1 MGRFRL
7 FGANDVNHGSA
18 RKGTSILRT
27 VPRLYFLSVTLTF
40 LMLACKG
47 KKVNDIVYGEVPVD
61 LTVEYIRNT
70 NNVLIVD
77 DSPEFGWIVPHSAIS
92 QNAYQLLVASSEDQL
107 RNDIGDVW
115 DSGKVSDKQSSNV
128 EYKGT
133 PLIVG
138 RTYYWKVKI
147 WDATDMPSAFSGI
160 QSFKI
165 GKREKGITS
174 ANSLQLD
181 PIRPITLKATDKSS
195 YRIDFG
201 KAAFATLQL
210 KYRAI
215 KKDTL
220 VVRVGEQLINGR
232 INRDPQGTIRYQEVR
247 LPVNSRENT
256 YILPI
261 LPDKRNTKVGAIA
274 LPDSVPVLM
283 PFRYAEIEHAKEPIF
298 ENDVVQLAFHGYWN
312 DNESRFQSSD
322 TILDQVWD
330 LCKYSIKATTFAGVY
345 IDGDRERIPY
355 EADAYLNQL
364 SHYSTDREY
373 AMARRTIEY
382 FMEHPTWPTEW
393 QLHVALMFH
402 ADYMYTGNA
411 ELIERYYEDLK
422 YKTLAGLRRAD
433 GLISSDNATP
443 EFMGKLGFKDP
454 KVKLKDIVDW
464 PPAQKDTGWK
474 LATPEGERDGFVFT
488 PINTVVN
495 CMYYRNLEIMAE
507 FAGVLD
513 KADDVKFYTD
523 LAKKVK
529 TSINTV
535 LFDPVRGVYVDGEGT
550 EHASLHSN
558 MMAMAFHI
566 VPETAKGS
574 VAKFIKGRGMA
585 CSVYGSQ
592 YLLEALYN
600 AGEGQY
606 ALDLMTA
613 TSNRS
618 WYNMIRIGST
628 MTLEAWDMKYKPN
641 SDWNHAWGAVPANM
655 VARGLWGINPKV
667 PGYDIATIKP
677 QLGSL
682 KETSIIVPTIKGQI
696 KAVYMLLGDTREFTI
711 EIPGNMKAEFD
722 VGQYPKAKIMLNG
735 IKTENGTLH
744 LRPGKNTILISH

>member
-1 MGRFRL
+1 MNLGPEMGRILGFL
-7 FGANDVNHGSA
+7 AV
-18 RKGTSILRT
+18 RK
-27 VPRLYFLSVTLTF
+27 LYFLSFVITF
-40 LMLACKG
+40 LVLACKG
-47 KKVNDIVYGEVPVD
+47 KKVDEIVFGEEPID

-70 NNVLIVD
+70 HKVLIIDVN
-77 DSPEFGWIVPHSAIS
+77 PEFGWTVPHSAIS
-92 QNAYQLLVASSEDQL
+92 QKAYQLLVASSEDQL

-128 EYKGT
+128 EYQGT
-133 PLIVG
+133 PLIAG
-138 RTYYWKVKI
+138 QTYYWKVKI

-160 QSFKI
+160 QSFRI
-165 GKREKGITS
+165 GKQEKGITS
-174 ANSLQLD
+174 ANSLQID
-181 PIRPITLKATDKSS
+181 RIRPITLKATDNNS

-220 VVRVGEQLINGR
+220 VVRIGEQLVNGM

-247 LPVNSRENT
+247 LPVNPRENT
-256 YILPI
+256 YILSI
-261 LPDKRNTKVGAIA
+261 QPDKRNTKVGAIA

-283 PFRYAEIEHAKEPIF
+283 PFRYAEIEHATAPIF
-298 ENDVVQLAFHGYWN
+298 ENDVVQLAYHGYWD
-312 DNESRFQSSD
+312 DNGSRFQSSD

-364 SHYSTDREY
+364 SHYSLDREY
-373 AMARRTIEY
+373 AMARRTIAY

-402 ADYMYTGNA
+402 ADYMYTGNT

-422 YKTLAGLRRAD
+422 HKTLAELRRAD
-433 GLISSDNATP
+433 GLISSNNASP
-443 EFMGKLGFKDP
+443 EFMVKLGFKDS
-454 KVKLKDIVDW
+454 KAKLKDIVDW

-513 KADDVKFYTD
+513 KADDVKFYND

-535 LFDPVRGVYVDGEGT
+535 LFDATKGIYVDGEGT
-550 EHASLHSN
+550 AHASLHSN

-566 VPETAKGS
+566 VPETAKQS
-574 VAKFIKGRGMA
+574 VSEFIKSRGMA

-606 ALDLMTA
+606 ALDLMTSTA
-613 TSNRS
+613 NRS

-655 VARGLWGINPKV
+655 VSRGLWGINPKV

-696 KAVYMLLGDTREFTI
+696 KADYILLDNTRKYTI

-722 VGQYPKAKIMLNG
+722 VGQYPNAKIMLNG
-735 IKTENGTLH
+735 IKTDNGILH
-744 LRPGKNTILISH
+744 LQPGKNTILIRR

>member
-1 MGRFRL
+1 MNFGPEMGRILGFL
-7 FGANDVNHGSA
+7 AV
-18 RKGTSILRT
+18 RK
-27 VPRLYFLSVTLTF
+27 LYFLSFVIAF
-40 LMLACKG
+40 LVLACKG
-47 KKVNDIVYGEVPVD
+47 KKVDEIVYGEEPID

-70 NNVLIVD
+70 NKVLIIDVN
-77 DSPEFGWIVPHSAIS
+77 PEFGWTVPHSAIS
-92 QNAYQLLVASSEDQL
+92 QKAYQLLVASSEDQL

-128 EYKGT
+128 EYQGT
-133 PLIVG
+133 PLIAG
-138 RTYYWKVKI
+138 QTYYWKVKI

-160 QSFKI
+160 QSFRI
-165 GKREKGITS
+165 GKPEKGITS
-174 ANSLQLD
+174 ANSLQID
-181 PIRPITLKATDKSS
+181 RIRPITLKATDNNS

-220 VVRVGEQLINGR
+220 VVRIGEQLVNGM
-232 INRDPQGTIRYQEVR
+232 INRDPQGTIRYQEVK
-247 LPVNSRENT
+247 LPVNPRENT
-256 YILPI
+256 YILSI
-261 LPDKRNTKVGAIA
+261 QPDKRNTKVGAIS

-283 PFRYAEIEHAKEPIF
+283 PFRYAEIEHATAPIF
-298 ENDVVQLAFHGYWN
+298 ENDVVQLAYHGYWE
-312 DNESRFQSSD
+312 DEESRFQSSD

-364 SHYSTDREY
+364 SHYSLDREY
-373 AMARRTIEY
+373 AMARRTITY

-402 ADYMYTGNA
+402 ADYMYTGNT

-422 YKTLAGLRRAD
+422 HKTLAELRRAD
-433 GLISSDNATP
+433 GLISSNNASP
-443 EFMGKLGFKDP
+443 EFMMKLGFKDS
-454 KVKLKDIVDW
+454 KAKLKDIVDW

-513 KADDVKFYTD
+513 KGDDVKFYND

-535 LFDPVRGVYVDGEGT
+535 LFDATKGIYVDGEGT
-550 EHASLHSN
+550 AHASLHSN

-566 VPETAKGS
+566 VPETAKQS
-574 VAKFIKGRGMA
+574 VAEFIKSRGMA

-606 ALDLMTA
+606 ALDLMTSTA
-613 TSNRS
+613 NRS

-655 VARGLWGINPKV
+655 VSRGLWGINPKV

-682 KETSIIVPTIKGQI
+682 KETSIVVPTIKGQI
-696 KAVYMLLGDTREFTI
+696 KADYILLDNTRKYTI

-722 VGQYPKAKIMLNG
+722 VGQYLNAKIMLNG
-735 IKTENGTLH
+735 IKTDNGILH
-744 LRPGKNTILISH
+744 LQPGKNTILIRR

>member
-1 MGRFRL
+1 MNLGPEMECYLKFL
-7 FGANDVNHGSA
+7 
-18 RKGTSILRT
+18 T
-27 VPRLYFLSVTLTF
+27 VMKFYFLSFVFTF
-40 LMLACKG
+40 LILGCKG
-47 KKVNDIVYGEVPVD
+47 KKVPEIVFGEEPLG
-61 LTVEYIRNT
+61 LTVEYIRDT
-70 NNVLIVD
+70 NGVMIIDVN
-77 DSPEFGWIVPHSAIS
+77 PEFSWIVPQSAIS
-92 QNAYQLLVASSEDQL
+92 QKAYQLLVASSASQL

-115 DSGKVSDKQSSNV
+115 DSGKVSDKRSSSI
-128 EYKGT
+128 EYQGT
-133 PLIVG
+133 PLIAG
-138 RTYYWKVKI
+138 QTYYWKVKI

-160 QSFKI
+160 RSFSM
-165 GKREKGITS
+165 GKLEKGIIS
-174 ANSLQLD
+174 ANRLQLD
-181 PIRPITLKATDKSS
+181 HIRPITLKAADNNS
-195 YRIDFG
+195 YHIDFG
-201 KAAFATLQL
+201 KAAFATLQI
-210 KYRAI
+210 KYRTK

-220 VVRVGEQLINGR
+220 VVRIGEQLTNGV
-232 INRDPQGTIRYQEVR
+232 INREPQGTIRYQEVR
-247 LPVNSRENT
+247 LPVNPEENT

-261 LPDKRNTKVGAIA
+261 RPDKRNTKVGAIA
-274 LPDSVPVLM
+274 LPDSIPVLM
-283 PFRYAEIEHAKEPIF
+283 PFRYAEIEYAEEPIL
-298 ENDVVQLAFHGYWN
+298 ENDIVQLAYHGYW
-312 DNESRFQSSD
+312 DANESRFQSSD

-330 LCKYSIKATTFAGVY
+330 ICKYTIMATTFAGVY
-345 IDGDRERIPY
+345 VDGDRERIPY

-364 SHYSTDREY
+364 SHYSLDNEY
-373 AMARRTIEY
+373 AMAGRTIAY

-402 ADYMYTGNA
+402 ADYMYTGNT

-422 YKTLAGLRRAD
+422 HKTLAELRRAD
-433 GLISSDNATP
+433 GLISSNNASP
-443 EFMGKLGFKDP
+443 EFMKKLGFKDP
-454 KVKLKDIVDW
+454 KTKLKDIVDW

-513 KADDVKFYTD
+513 KPDDVKFYND

-535 LFDPVRGVYVDGEGT
+535 LFDEAQGVYTDGEGT
-550 EHASLHSN
+550 SHASLHSN
-558 MMAMAFHI
+558 MMAMAFHL
-566 VPETAKGS
+566 VPETAKKS
-574 VAKFIKGRGMA
+574 VGEFIKSRGMA
-585 CSVYGSQ
+585 CSVYGAQ

-606 ALDLMTA
+606 ALDLMTSTA
-613 TSNRS
+613 NRS

-655 VARGLWGINPKV
+655 VPRGLWGINPKV

-682 KETSIIVPTIKGQI
+682 TETSIVVPTIKGQI
-696 KAVYMLLGDTREFTI
+696 KADFVLQDSTRKYTI

-722 VGQYPKAKIMLNG
+722 VGTNTKAKIMLNG
-735 IKTENGTLH
+735 IKMDQGILH
-744 LRPGKNTILISH
+744 LKPGKNTILVSN

>member
-1 MGRFRL
+1 MGYALGFMEVWKL
-7 FGANDVNHGSA
+7 S
-18 RKGTSILRT
+18 
-27 VPRLYFLSVTLTF
+27 FLSFVFVF
-40 LMLACKG
+40 LLLACKG
-47 KKVNDIVYGEVPVD
+47 KNVNGEAPIG

-70 NNVLIVD
+70 DNVLIID
-77 DSPEFGWIVPHSAIS
+77 ANPEFGWTVPHAAIS
-92 QNAYQLLVASSEDQL
+92 QKAYQLLLASSEDQL

-115 DSGKVSDKQSSNV
+115 DSGEVSDKQSANV
-128 EYKGT
+128 EYQGT
-133 PLIVG
+133 PLIAG
-138 RTYYWKVKI
+138 QTYYWKVRI
-147 WDATDMPSAFSGI
+147 WDATNMPSAFSAI
-160 QSFKI
+160 RSFKM
-165 GKREKGITS
+165 GKPGKGIITS

-181 PIRPITLKATDKSS
+181 HVGPKTLTETDNGF

-210 KYRAI
+210 KYRAK

-220 VVRVGEQLINGR
+220 VVRIGEQSINGM
-232 INRDPQGTIRYQEVR
+232 INREPEGSIRYQEVK
-247 LPVNSRENT
+247 LPVNPKENT

-261 LPDKRNTKVGAIA
+261 RPDKRNTKVGAIA

-283 PFRYAEIEHAKEPIF
+283 PFRYAEIAHVKEPIF
-298 ENDVVQLAFHGYWN
+298 ENDVVQLAYHGYWD

-364 SHYSTDREY
+364 SHYSLDKEY

-382 FMEHPTWPTEW
+382 FMENPTWPTEW

-402 ADYMYTGNA
+402 ADYMYTGNT

-422 YKTLAGLRRAD
+422 HKTLAELRRSD
-433 GLISSDNATP
+433 GLISSNNASP
-443 EFMGKLGFKDP
+443 EFMRKLGFKDP

-474 LATPEGERDGFVFT
+474 LATAEGERDGFVFT

-507 FAGVLD
+507 LAKVLG
-513 KADDVKFYTD
+513 KAEDLEFYND
-523 LAKKVK
+523 LAKKVR
-529 TSINTV
+529 TSINTA
-535 LFDPVRGVYVDGEGT
+535 LFDPERGVYVDGEGT
-550 EHASLHSN
+550 THASLHSN

-566 VPETAKGS
+566 VPETAKHS
-574 VAKFIKGRGMA
+574 VAEFIKSRGMA

-592 YLLEALYN
+592 YLLDALYN

-606 ALDLMTA
+606 ALDLMTSTA
-613 TSNRS
+613 NRS

-655 VARGLWGINPKV
+655 VSRGLWGINPKV

-682 KETSIIVPTIKGQI
+682 TETSIVVPTIKGQI
-696 KAVYMLLGDTREFTI
+696 KAEFILQDNTQKYTI

-735 IKTENGTLH
+735 IKTDNGSLH
-744 LRPGKNTILISH
+744 LQPGKNTVVISH